1 MDRSEFLIR
10 LKKKGI
16 DPQIVSFDSSTKDGC
31 NIRKNRLGWEVFMRE
46 RGKEYDNIGF
56 PSESDALQYLYD
68 ELVKY
73 TEMGRT
79 DIDIQTS
86 DCRAKTEVK
95 PVQENHSGNL
105 HKIFCRKLLTMSNE
119 RCILH
124 PSKDSDASEPV
135 PGAASF
141 TKFTGV

>member
-1 MDRSEFLIR
+1 
-10 LKKKGI
+10 
-16 DPQIVSFDSSTKDGC
+16 
-31 NIRKNRLGWEVFMRE
+31 
-46 RGKEYDNIGF
+46 
-56 PSESDALQYLYD
+56 
-68 ELVKY
+68 
-73 TEMGRT
+73 MGRT

-105 HKIFCRKLLTMSNE
+105 HKIFCRKLLTISNE

-124 PSKDSDASEPV
+124 ASKDSDASEPV

-141 TKFTGV
+141 TNLQAFESGQVMRETHLQRVRGS